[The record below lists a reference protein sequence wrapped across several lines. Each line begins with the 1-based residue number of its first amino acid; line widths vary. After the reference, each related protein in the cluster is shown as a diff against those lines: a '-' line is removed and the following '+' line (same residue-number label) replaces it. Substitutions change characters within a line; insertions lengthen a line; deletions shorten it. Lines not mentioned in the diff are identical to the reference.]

1 MNNKRGKRLNKQ
13 VRGRSKGRVNRNQ
26 KFSLTAKEIEDLK
39 LNSTRQAV
47 SITQLFP
54 LLVLRDEFGFGEKRL
69 KRFLAKYQET
79 LEAYNEGYVD
89 LKDIAKMLEEEV
101 NVKI

>member
-1 MNNKRGKRLNKQ
+1 MSNKRGKRLKKQ
-13 VRGRSKGRVNRNQ
+13 VRGRAKGKIKRNQ

-79 LEAYNEGYVD
+79 LEAYNEGYIDLVD
-89 LKDIAKMLEEEV
+89 ISKMLEEEV
-101 NVKI
+101 NIKI

>member
-1 MNNKRGKRLNKQ
+1 MSNKRGQRLKKQ
-13 VRGRSKGRVNRNQ
+13 VRGRTKNKVKRKQ
-26 KFSLTAKEIEDLK
+26 KFSLTAKEIEELK

-79 LEAYNEGYVD
+79 LDAYNKGYLD
-89 LKDIAKMLEEEV
+89 LIDIAKMLEDEV
-101 NVKI
+101 NIKI

>member
-1 MNNKRGKRLNKQ
+1 MSNKRGQRLKKQ
-13 VRGRSKGRVNRNQ
+13 VRGHTKNRVKRKQ
-26 KFSLTAKEIEDLK
+26 KFSLTAKEIEELK

-79 LEAYNEGYVD
+79 LDAYNQGYLD
-89 LKDIAKMLEEEV
+89 LTDIAKMLEDEV
-101 NVKI
+101 NIKL

>member
-1 MNNKRGKRLNKQ
+1 MSNKRGKRLKKQ
-13 VRGRSKGRVNRNQ
+13 VRGRTKNRVNRKQ
-26 KFSLTAKEIEDLK
+26 KFSLTAKEIEELK

-79 LEAYNEGYVD
+79 LDAYNQGYLD
-89 LKDIAKMLEEEV
+89 LTDIAKMLEDEV
-101 NVKI
+101 NIKL

>member
-1 MNNKRGKRLNKQ
+1 MSNKRGQRLKKQ
-13 VRGRSKGRVNRNQ
+13 VRGRAKGKIKRNQ

-79 LEAYNEGYVD
+79 LEAYNEGYIDLVD
-89 LKDIAKMLEEEV
+89 ISKMLEEEV
-101 NVKI
+101 NIKI

>member
-1 MNNKRGKRLNKQ
+1 MSNKRGQRLKKQ
-13 VRGRSKGRVNRNQ
+13 VRGRTKNRVKRKQ
-26 KFSLTAKEIEDLK
+26 KFSLTAKEIEELK

-79 LEAYNEGYVD
+79 LDAYNKGYLD
-89 LKDIAKMLEEEV
+89 LIDIAKMLEDEV
-101 NVKI
+101 NIKL

>member
-1 MNNKRGKRLNKQ
+1 MSNKRGQRLKKQ
-13 VRGRSKGRVNRNQ
+13 VRGRTKNRVKRKQ
-26 KFSLTAKEIEDLK
+26 KFSLTAKEIEELK

-79 LEAYNEGYVD
+79 LDAYNQGYLD
-89 LKDIAKMLEEEV
+89 LIDISKMLEDEV
-101 NVKI
+101 NIKI

>member
-1 MNNKRGKRLNKQ
+1 MSNKRGQRLKKK
-13 VRGRSKGRVNRNQ
+13 VRGRAKGKIKRNQ
-26 KFSLTAKEIEDLK
+26 KFSLTAKEIEELK

-79 LEAYNEGYVD
+79 LDAYNQGYLD
-89 LKDIAKMLEEEV
+89 LIDISKMLEDEV
-101 NVKI
+101 NIKI

>member
-1 MNNKRGKRLNKQ
+1 MNRK
-13 VRGRSKGRVNRNQ
+13 Q
-26 KFSLTAKEIEDLK
+26 KFSLTAKEIEELK
-39 LNSTRQAV
+39 LNSTRQGV

-79 LEAYNEGYVD
+79 LEAYNEGYID
-89 LKDIAKMLEEEV
+89 LVDIAKMLEKEV
-101 NVKI
+101 NIKL